1 MRFNIGNIYEIDNF
15 GRHRRSGI
23 FNRPLGTLHIHTFK
37 TCLARQLQECDIYI
51 CFDRYFDYSTKS
63 SARAAKAT
71 TTRIHQL
78 QPQTPLPN
86 ATVLK
91 TSANKTQLNAL
102 ISNEILNDDAFLKS
116 ATGSHWRENKPCAGV
131 EGSHIPTPWSFNNAW
146 RSRHHHCPTGHPH
159 LQSKVRVVSDDTD
172 VFAVLVYF
180 YSTECLQTSTT
191 MQSPVQGCCCIDVRE
206 TAKNMQQ
213 LHQNCSPFT
222 HCQPMTQSQPLMV
235 LAKQQQLKGFKL
247 DKLGSTTVDVSE
259 LLSQATA
266 FMAACYG
273 EGKGCSSMTECRQ
286 RLWA

>member
-1 MRFNIGNIYEIDNF
+1 MLNG
-15 GRHRRSGI
+15 
-23 FNRPLGTLHIHTFK
+23 HTFPRLDLS
-37 TCLARQLQECDIYI
+37 TTHEEADII
-51 CFDRYFDYSTKS
+51 I
-63 SARAAKAT
+63 AQQA
-71 TTRIHQL
+71 IH
-78 QPQTPLPN
+78 
-86 ATVLK
+86 
-91 TSANKTQLNAL
+91 
-102 ISNEILNDDAFLKS
+102 ISKED
-116 ATGSHWRENKPCAGV
+116 P
-131 EGSHIPTPWSFNNAW
+131 
-146 RSRHHHCPTGHPH
+146 
-159 LQSKVRVVSDDTD
+159 QSKVRVVSDDTD
-172 VFAVLVYF
+172 VFALLVYF

-206 TAKNMQQ
+206 TAKNIQQ

-222 HCQPMTQSQPLMV
+222 HCKPMTQSQPLMV